1 MGLISMNMEEKV
13 YQIPLEQIIPN
24 RFQPRLTFDE
34 AALNELAQSIKEHGI
49 IQPIIVRPIGDK
61 YEIIAGERR
70 YKASILAGKDTIPAI
85 ITDLNDK
92 DSAEIALIENVQRK
106 NLTPIEE
113 AVSYKKI
120 LDMGYLTQE
129 QLALKLGR
137 SQSSIAN
144 KMRLLHLSDEVQEA
158 LVEEKISE
166 RHARSLLKLNTS
178 EKQNQ
183 MLSRIINERLTV
195 RKTDEE
201 IDKMINESPV
211 EEVNSTINTAAFVNS
226 NPGFVDVNRIE
237 NEAKEI
243 PTTTNFG
250 GGEKVDIN
258 ALLAPDSS
266 RHAMPEQPKQ
276 EKPAGITGSLFSLF
290 NKSEKQPEEQP
301 KQEEKPFYSDPFGSF
316 DNKPIQE
323 NKIEEETKPL
333 YTFQPIPNLDGDDS
347 ISTVDKPINTP
358 SFNIPTDIKPA
369 TNNVVTN
376 NFVSPTIDT
385 TPARPT
391 IEPAPVAKPVL
402 EPQSEIEVIEPV
414 MPKID
419 LSKFENNS
427 SLNIGREPLINN
439 TQSQPAPEPTPVA
452 KPTIE
457 PQPEPVVRPTIE
469 TKPEPVAPTPI
480 IITDYDKQYDPIIP
494 AKVEAE
500 KNKVPFNQVLSN
512 IRNAVSE
519 VEKAGYPIDSD
530 EIDLGSEYRII
541 ITVKKD
547 N

>member
-1 MGLISMNMEEKV
+1 MNEMRNRV
-13 YQIPLEQIIPN
+13 IDLDINDVLPN
-24 RFQPRLTFDE
+24 RFQPRVKFNED
-34 AALNELAQSIKEHGI
+34 AIIELAESIKEHGI

-166 RHARSLLKLNTS
+166 RHARSLLKLNTP

-243 PTTTNFG
+243 PTTNSFDNNT
-250 GGEKVDIN
+250 KVDIN
-258 ALLAPDSS
+258 ALLAPDAS
-266 RHAMPEQPKQ
+266 RAAHVEPPKQ
-276 EKPAGITGSLFSLF
+276 EKTTNITSSLF
-290 NKSEKQPEEQP
+290 NLFAKND
-301 KQEEKPFYSDPFGSF
+301 KQEVVEETKPATEEKTFYSDPFGSF

-323 NKIEEETKPL
+323 NKIEEGKPIYTFKPL
-333 YTFQPIPNLDGDDS
+333 PKLDDYDTVPSQPTIEPAM
-347 ISTVDKPINTP
+347 
-358 SFNIPTDIKPA
+358 NIPTDIKPA
-369 TNNVVTN
+369 TNNVN
-376 NFVSPTIDT
+376 NSYINPTIDT
-385 TPARPT
+385 TPVAPVTPVTPQPTIEPTPVARPT
-391 IEPAPVAKPVL
+391 IETKPAD
-402 EPQSEIEVIEPV
+402 IEVIEPV

-419 LSKFENNS
+419 LSKFEDNNS
-427 SLNIGREPLINN
+427 FSINN
-439 TQSQPAPEPTPVA
+439 EPAAPVA
-452 KPTIE
+452 RPTIE
-457 PQPEPVVRPTIE
+457 PAPVAPQPTVE

-494 AKVEAE
+494 ASVEQRV
-500 KNKVPFNQVLSN
+500 NKVPFTQILSN
-512 IRNAVSE
+512 IRNTVSD
-519 VEKAGYPIDSD
+519 VERAGYPIDTD

>member
-1 MGLISMNMEEKV
+1 MNEMRNRV
-13 YQIPLEQIIPN
+13 VDLDINDVLPN
-24 RFQPRLTFDE
+24 RFQPRVKF
-34 AALNELAQSIKEHGI
+34 NEDAIIELSESIREHGI

-70 YKASILAGKDTIPAI
+70 YKASILAGKDSIPAI

-166 RHARSLLKLNTS
+166 RHARSLLKLNTP

-237 NEAKEI
+237 NQAKEI
-243 PTTTNFG
+243 PTTSNTS
-250 GGEKVDIN
+250 KVDIN
-258 ALLAPDSS
+258 ALLAPDAS
-266 RHAMPEQPKQ
+266 RSAMPEQPKQ
-276 EKPAGITGSLFSLF
+276 EKPNGITSSLFSLF
-290 NKSEKQPEEQP
+290 SKQEQTKP
-301 KQEEKPFYSDPFGSF
+301 VEQKTEEKPFYSDPYGSF

-323 NKIEEETKPL
+323 NEFNSETKPL
-333 YTFQPIPNLDGDDS
+333 YTFQPIPNLEPEP
-347 ISTVDKPINTP
+347 ISEPKPTLFSVP
-358 SFNIPTDIKPA
+358 EDIKPA
-369 TNNVVTN
+369 VNNVATA
-376 NFVSPTIDT
+376 STIDT
-385 TPARPT
+385 TPVSVNKPSNIEI
-391 IEPAPVAKPVL
+391 IEP
-402 EPQSEIEVIEPV
+402 Q
-414 MPKID
+414 MPKLD
-419 LSKFENNS
+419 LSKFDDNS
-427 SLNIGREPLINN
+427 SIDLAKPIFANPTEPRVEPIA
-439 TQSQPAPEPTPVA
+439 QPAPV
-452 KPTIE
+452 I
-457 PQPEPVVRPTIE
+457 PEV
-469 TKPEPVAPTPI
+469 KPEPIAQPSPIISEVKPEPIIEQKPI

-494 AKVEAE
+494 ASV
-500 KNKVPFNQVLSN
+500 NNQSQRVPFAQVLSTV
-512 IRNAVSE
+512 RNTVSDI
-519 VEKAGYPIDSD
+519 EKYGYPIDTD
-530 EIDLGSEYRII
+530 EIDLGTEYRII